1 VTATLRSPVEDV
13 RGATRL
19 AVDLTVLVT
28 DVVET
33 IHDNVAARG
42 RDAVGLAA
50 VAPAT
55 GLTGFVYRRIRGVAQ
70 LVGTVVDA
78 VLAPLVPFVPG
89 PHDWPGRDTL
99 AGAING
105 VLGDHLE
112 ATDNPLQIHMQLR
125 MNGRA
130 VDGGSRDPISPNV
143 RPRIVVA
150 VPGLCMTDACWNR
163 GGHNHAERLAH
174 DLDAEL
180 VYVRY
185 NSGRHISTNGAQFA
199 GQIDAMVARW
209 PAPPAITLVGHS
221 MGGLVIRSA
230 CAAGAAAGQA
240 WVRRVKAV
248 AFIGTPHRGA
258 PLERHGHGV
267 DRLFAASSYT
277 VALTRLS
284 RIRSAGI
291 TDLRHGSTRDTDWKG
306 RDRFAHDGYAC
317 RPQPL
322 PPHVAA
328 FTVAGS
334 LGKRSSS
341 SLRGDGLVPVAS
353 ALDRHCGD
361 DDAAIAPARSF
372 IAYETGHLELL
383 ASTAVY
389 AQLRRWLVA
398 RRAVR

>member
-1 VTATLRSPVEDV
+1 MTATLRSPLDDV
-13 RGATRL
+13 RGASRL
-19 AVDLTVLVT
+19 AVDLTVLMT

-33 IHDNVAARG
+33 MHHNVARG
-42 RDAVGLAA
+42 RGATGIAA

-55 GLTGFVYRRIRGVAQ
+55 GLTGFVYRRIRGVTQ

-78 VLAPLVPFVPG
+78 VLAPLVPFVHG

-99 AGAING
+99 VGAING

-130 VDGGSRDPISPNV
+130 VDGGSRDPIAPKP
-143 RPRIVVA
+143 RQRIVVA
-150 VPGLCMTDACWNR
+150 VHGLCMTDACWSR
-163 GGHNHAERLAH
+163 ANHDHAKRLAH

-180 VYVRY
+180 VYLRY

-199 GQIDAMVARW
+199 GQIDAMVSRW
-209 PAPPAITLVGHS
+209 PTPPEITLVGHS

-230 CAAGAAAGQA
+230 CAAGAAAGQG
-240 WVRRVKAV
+240 WVQRVKAV
-248 AFIGTPHRGA
+248 VFIGTPHRGA

-267 DRLFAASSYT
+267 DRLFAASPYT
-277 VALTRLS
+277 VAFTRLS

-322 PPHVAA
+322 PPQIAA
-328 FTVAGS
+328 FTIAGS
-334 LGKRSSS
+334 LGKPSSS
-341 SLRGDGLVPVAS
+341 SPRGDGLVPVES
-353 ALDRHCGD
+353 ALGRHSGD
-361 DDAAIAPARSF
+361 DAGIAPARSF
-372 IAYETGHLELL
+372 IAYETGHLDLL
-383 ASTAVY
+383 ASAAVY
-389 AQLRRWLVA
+389 AQLRRWLVN